1 MNIGLIIRK
10 FTKKLSILI
19 VTGLMTSITPSLNV
33 SAKLSDNVTSIVA
46 NAEVESL
53 GETIKNFEITV
64 NDIDLSN
71 IDKADFVIDNA
82 VTDHFGTRGDIK
94 VNDIKV
100 EDNKIT
106 LDVDD
111 FLSIK
116 SNGNLLGDELKVTC
130 TKNDELSF
138 SYSDITKI
146 VSKTADKFEDKSYN
160 NLKYKLFSPK
170 KRGKLPLVI
179 WLHGGGDCGRQLLTS
194 KSGTMFAEDEVQN
207 KYPSYVMAPQSDES
221 VEGGSWSNDELDN
234 VAGAAEELIKDGKVD
249 KTRVYVI
256 GHSMGG
262 QGAWNILRRHPKLF
276 AAAITTSP
284 RVISEEAELED
295 LSNLSDLPVWMFH
308 ASSDPINLVSGS
320 RDRYNK
326 LVELGNTKVK
336 YTELSDDDMKAY
348 GLGELSPYQYHFT
361 NVVMANT
368 PGIEDWLYAQ
378 RKVINKVDKDY
389 SLAKILILGAVV
401 VSGVI
406 CGIEKDRRDKKN
418 K

>member
-1 MNIGLIIRK
+1 
-10 FTKKLSILI
+10 
-19 VTGLMTSITPSLNV
+19 
-33 SAKLSDNVTSIVA
+33 
-46 NAEVESL
+46 
-53 GETIKNFEITV
+53 
-64 NDIDLSN
+64 
-71 IDKADFVIDNA
+71 
-82 VTDHFGTRGDIK
+82 
-94 VNDIKV
+94 
-100 EDNKIT
+100 
-106 LDVDD
+106 
-111 FLSIK
+111 
-116 SNGNLLGDELKVTC
+116 
-130 TKNDELSF
+130 
-138 SYSDITKI
+138 
-146 VSKTADKFEDKSYN
+146 
-160 NLKYKLFSPK
+160 
-170 KRGKLPLVI
+170 
-179 WLHGGGDCGRQLLTS
+179 
-194 KSGTMFAEDEVQN
+194 MFAEDEVQN